1 MQFGKDMVL
10 RLLIV
15 DDSVEAAEAIVSAL
29 RNSGIAV
36 RPTRPENEQ
45 ELSALIL
52 QHPPDLVLAARNS
65 RNISLLKLMQ
75 SVDASGKDLPV
86 LVLMEAV
93 DEAAV
98 LGVMEIGARG
108 IVLRSNI
115 SHLQNVVRAEW
126 SDLEARRS
134 LRRLEAQVRET
145 ERRCDALIDSSRDP
159 IAYIHEGMHIRA
171 NAAYLE
177 IFGFESFEDI
187 EGMSLL
193 DLVAPGQVDGFK
205 QLLKQLSKGETPPP
219 SYETQARALDGNAFP
234 AVMEFTAATYEGEQ
248 CLQVVLRRQEIDPE
262 LAREVEALRQ
272 RDQVTG
278 LLNRATFLR
287 ALEDAVADAAQNS
300 AHHGLLLIEP
310 DHYNQL
316 LQEIGL
322 DQADQLIKACGERLR
337 EAIGPDDIA
346 ARFGEHQFAVLT
358 LHSDHSHTSGLGDKL
373 REAFSAQVL
382 ETDHLSLSATA
393 SVGGVQIG
401 EKIASVTAVL
411 GKAAQCLQSA
421 SDIGGNRIE
430 LFDPGAAD
438 RAEEE
443 RIAAWVA
450 RIRDALDA
458 DRFVMNYQPLINL
471 HGEPIEMYEAYLRM
485 QNLGTGTD
493 EGGGELVQPLSF
505 LQVAEEHGLLWE
517 IDRWV
522 VGRAIQVIGER
533 MRQGRRTTLLVKI
546 TQASLQ
552 DESLQQ
558 HIVELLAKHGADG
571 KLLVLQLPE
580 SKVFTNLR
588 AAQEFQSRIYHY
600 GVRVGLEQFGAGLNS
615 FQLLTHFDAAFLK
628 IDRSYMEDLTSNP
641 DHQQRVREIAEKAR
655 ELGRQTIAE
664 FVQDAASMSLLFAAG
679 IDYAQGHFLAAAGPD
694 MDYDFQ

>member
-126 SDLEARRS
+126 ADLEARRS

-177 IFGFESFEDI
+177 IFGFESFDDI

-193 DLVAPGQVDGFK
+193 DLVAPSQVDGFK
-205 QLLKQLSKGETPPP
+205 QLLKQLSKGEPPPP

-234 AVMEFTAATYEGEQ
+234 AVMEFTAATYEGEH

-287 ALEDAVADAAQNS
+287 ALEDAVSDAALYLPF
-300 AHHGLLLIEP
+300 GLLP
-310 DHYNQL
+310 GSNWY
-316 LQEIGL
+316 
-322 DQADQLIKACGERLR
+322 
-337 EAIGPDDIA
+337 
-346 ARFGEHQFAVLT
+346 AVT
-358 LHSDHSHTSGLGDKL
+358 GIV
-373 REAFSAQVL
+373 VL
-382 ETDHLSLSATA
+382 SIVSELA
-393 SVGGVQIG
+393 G
-401 EKIASVTAVL
+401 VL
-411 GKAAQCLQSA
+411 GATL
-421 SDIGGNRIE
+421 
-430 LFDPGAAD
+430 GAGRRYDGPMGKSD
-438 RAEEE
+438 RAVVFGLLGLL
-443 RIAAWVA
+443 AGAGV
-450 RIRDALDA
+450 ALD
-458 DRFVMNYQPLINL
+458 
-471 HGEPIEMYEAYLRM
+471 
-485 QNLGTGTD
+485 
-493 EGGGELVQPLSF
+493 
-505 LQVAEEHGLLWE
+505 VALPWIWAAVAL
-517 IDRWV
+517 
-522 VGRAIQVIGER
+522 
-533 MRQGRRTTLLVKI
+533 LLVV
-546 TQASLQ
+546 T
-552 DESLQQ
+552 
-558 HIVELLAKHGADG
+558 IV
-571 KLLVLQLPE
+571 
-580 SKVFTNLR
+580 N
-588 AAQEFQSRIYHY
+588 
-600 GVRVGLEQFGAGLNS
+600 
-615 FQLLTHFDAAFLK
+615 
-628 IDRSYMEDLTSNP
+628 
-641 DHQQRVREIAEKAR
+641 RVRRGLAER
-655 ELGRQTIAE
+655 RG
-664 FVQDAASMSLLFAAG
+664 
-679 IDYAQGHFLAAAGPD
+679 
-694 MDYDFQ
+694 

>member
-45 ELSALIL
+45 ELTALIL

-65 RNISLLKLMQ
+65 RNVSMHKLMQ

-86 LVLMEAV
+86 LVLMETV
-93 DEAAV
+93 DEAA
-98 LGVMEIGARG
+98 LLAVMEIGARG
-108 IVLRSNI
+108 VVLRSNI
-115 SHLQNVVRAEW
+115 VHLQNVVRAEW
-126 SDLEARRS
+126 ADLEARRS

-205 QLLKQLSKGETPPP
+205 QLLKQLSKGDAPPP

-262 LAREVEALRQ
+262 LAREVEAMRQ

-278 LLNRATFLR
+278 LFNRATFLR
-287 ALEDAVADAAQNS
+287 SLEDAVADAAQNS

-322 DQADQLIKACGERLR
+322 DQADQLIKACSERLR
-337 EAIGPDDIA
+337 EAIGPDDVV

-358 LHSDHSHTSGLGDKL
+358 LHSDHSHTSELADKL
-373 REAFSAQVL
+373 REAFAGRVL

-411 GKAAQCLQSA
+411 GKASQCLQSA
-421 SDIGGNRIE
+421 SDIGGNRTE
-430 LFDPGAAD
+430 LFDPGAVD

-485 QNLGTGTD
+485 QSLGPD
-493 EGGGELVQPLSF
+493 DSSELVQPLSF
-505 LQVAEEHGLLWE
+505 LQIAEEHGLLWE

-522 VGRAIQVIGER
+522 VGKAIQVIGER
-533 MRQGRRTTLLVKI
+533 MRQGRQTTLLVKI

-558 HIVELLAKHGADG
+558 HIVEQLAKHGADG
-571 KLLVLQLPE
+571 KLLVLQLSE

-588 AAQEFQSRIYHY
+588 AAQEFQSRVYHY

-655 ELGRQTIAE
+655 ELGRQTVAE

-679 IDYAQGHFLAAAGPD
+679 IDYAQGHFLAAAGPE

>member
-126 SDLEARRS
+126 ADLEARRS

-219 SYETQARALDGNAFP
+219 TYETQARALDGNAFP

-248 CLQVVLRRQEIDPE
+248 CLQVVLRRQEVDPE

-337 EAIGPDDIA
+337 EAIGPDDVA

-373 REAFSAQVL
+373 REAFSARVL

-485 QNLGTGTD
+485 QNLGPGTD

>member
-45 ELSALIL
+45 ELAALIL

-65 RNISLLKLMQ
+65 RHVSLAKLMQ
-75 SVDASGKDLPV
+75 AVDASGKDLPV
-86 LVLMEAV
+86 LVMMEAV
-93 DEAAV
+93 DETAL
-98 LGVMEIGARG
+98 LGIMEIGARG

-115 SHLQNVVRAEW
+115 AHLQNRIRAEW
-126 SDLEARRS
+126 ADLEARRS
-134 LRRLEAQVRET
+134 LRKLEAQVRET

-177 IFGFESFEDI
+177 MFGFESFEDI

-205 QLLKQLSKGETPPP
+205 QLLKQLSKGEAPPP
-219 SYETQARALDGNAFP
+219 SYETQARTLDGNAFP
-234 AVMEFTAATYEGEQ
+234 AVMEFTPATYEGEH

-287 ALEDAVADAAQNS
+287 QLEDAVADAAQGQ
-300 AHHGLLLIEP
+300 AHHGLLLVEP

-322 DQADQLIKACGERLR
+322 DQADQLVAACGQRLR
-337 EAIGPDDIA
+337 ESIGPDDVA
-346 ARFGEHQFAVLT
+346 ARFSEHQFAVLT
-358 LHSDHSHTSGLGDKL
+358 LRSDHQHTSALADRL
-373 REAFSAQVL
+373 REAFSERVL
-382 ETDHLSLSATA
+382 ETDHLALSATA

-411 GKAAQCLQSA
+411 GKASQCLQSA
-421 SDIGGNRIE
+421 IDIGGNRSE

-485 QNLGTGTD
+485 QSVGPD
-493 EGGGELVQPLSF
+493 DGGELVQPLSF
-505 LQVAEEHGLLWE
+505 LQIAEEHGLLWE

-522 VGRAIQVIGER
+522 VGKAIQIIGER

-588 AAQEFQSRIYHY
+588 AAQEFQSRVYHY

-615 FQLLTHFDAAFLK
+615 FQLLNHFDAAFLK
-628 IDRSYMEDLTSNP
+628 IDRGYMEDLTSNA
-641 DHQQRVREIAEKAR
+641 DHQQRIREIAEKAR

-679 IDYAQGHFLAAAGPD
+679 IDYAQGHFLAAAGPE

>member
-52 QHPPDLVLAARNS
+52 QHPPDLVLASRNS
-65 RNISLLKLMQ
+65 RNVSLLKLMQ

-86 LVLMEAV
+86 LVLMDTV
-93 DEAAV
+93 DEAAL

-108 IVLRSNI
+108 VALRSNI

-126 SDLEARRS
+126 ADLEGRRS

-177 IFGFESFEDI
+177 IFGFDSFEEI

-193 DLVAPGQVDGFK
+193 DLVAPSQVDGFK
-205 QLLKQLSKGETPPP
+205 QLLKQLSKGETPPA
-219 SYETQARALDGNAFP
+219 SFETQARALDGNAFP
-234 AVMEFTAATYEGEQ
+234 AVMEFATATYEGEQ

-287 ALEDAVADAAQNS
+287 SLEDAVADAAQNA

-337 EAIGPDDIA
+337 SAIGPDDIA

-358 LHSDHSHTSGLGDKL
+358 LHSDHSHTSGLAEKL
-373 REAFSAQVL
+373 RTAFSASVI

-421 SDIGGNRIE
+421 GDIGGNRIE

-443 RIAAWVA
+443 RVAAWVA

-485 QNLGTGTD
+485 QSLGPD
-493 EGGGELVQPLSF
+493 DGGELVQPLSF
-505 LQVAEEHGLLWE
+505 LQIAEEHGLLWE

-522 VGRAIQVIGER
+522 VSKAIQVIGER

-558 HIVELLAKHGADG
+558 HMVEQLTKHGADG

-588 AAQEFQSRIYHY
+588 AAQEFQSRVYHY

-679 IDYAQGHFLAAAGPD
+679 FDYAQGHFLAAAGPD

>member
-45 ELSALIL
+45 ELAALIL

-65 RNISLLKLMQ
+65 RNVSLVKLMH

-86 LVLMEAV
+86 LVLLESV
-93 DEAAV
+93 DDSAL
-98 LGVMEIGARG
+98 LGALEIGARG
-108 IVLRSNI
+108 VVLRSNTA
-115 SHLQNVVRAEW
+115 HLQNAVRAEW
-126 SDLEARRS
+126 ADLEARRS

-171 NAAYLE
+171 NAAYLD

-205 QLLKQLSKGETPPP
+205 HLLKQLSKGEAPPP

-287 ALEDAVADAAQNS
+287 ALEDAVADAAQNA

-337 EAIGPDDIA
+337 EAIGPDDVA

-358 LHSDHSHTSGLGDKL
+358 LHSDHSHTSGLADKL
-373 REAFSAQVL
+373 REAFAERVL

-411 GKAAQCLQSA
+411 GKASQCLQSA

-458 DRFVMNYQPLINL
+458 DRFVMNYQPLINM

-485 QNLGTGTD
+485 QSLGPDDGS
-493 EGGGELVQPLSF
+493 ELVQPLSF
-505 LQVAEEHGLLWE
+505 LQIAEEHGLLWE

-522 VGRAIQVIGER
+522 VGKAIQVIGER

-558 HIVELLAKHGADG
+558 HIVEQLAKHGADG

-588 AAQEFQSRIYHY
+588 AAQEFQSRVYHY

-615 FQLLTHFDAAFLK
+615 FQLLSHFDAAFLK
-628 IDRSYMEDLTSNP
+628 IDRSYMEDLTANP

-679 IDYAQGHFLAAAGPD
+679 IDYAQGNFLAASGPE